1 MWWDIIKSK
10 WVDNLPEKKKKIL
23 EHKPSFEVDVPK
35 LSHPDDKDEIKEVVK
50 IIKDKPVPK
59 NIMDKNDKDADTLM
73 FGVVGAKAAD
83 YKEFKKDVDSYVMQQ
98 KMKYKRPRPNE
109 SSKLSES
116 KTGTDDTPS
125 FPSGHATLVYALE
138 KVLGA
143 KYPKKS
149 DELNKMA
156 EMLALARVQ
165 MGSHYPSDIEAGKE
179 LGYLIA
185 KEYLKINKARIKVHM
200 PTLRQALNEINLSER
215 FALDEIIKPLVE
227 KYIQLRKEEMPNTAT
242 SMGHLNHEVR
252 KLKHSV
258 TSILPRVITNMGYRN
273 INRKLKLRAIFEKVK

>member
-10 WVDNLPEKKKKIL
+10 WVDNLSEKKKKIL

-83 YKEFKKDVDSYVMQQ
+83 YKEFKKDLDFYVMQQ
-98 KMKYKRPRPNE
+98 KIKYKSPRPNE
-109 SSKLSES
+109 SSKLRES
-116 KTGTDDTPS
+116 KTKTDDTPS

-156 EMLALARVQ
+156 KMLALARGQ
-165 MGSHYPSDIEAGKE
+165 MGSHYPSDIEAGKK

-200 PTLRQALNEINLSER
+200 PTLRQALKEIDLPEQ
-215 FALDEIIKPLVE
+215 FTLPQIKQPLRE
-227 KYIQLRKEEMPNTAT
+227 KYIELRQDEVDGYQLKRELAKLDRSHVSIVPRILNTMRIY
-242 SMGHLNHEVR
+242 SHEVR
-252 KLKHSV
+252 GGLS
-258 TSILPRVITNMGYRN
+258 LFRR
-273 INRKLKLRAIFEKVK
+273 